1 MKNEDIANVS
11 LLLKKDFKQTGFAQL
26 NNNTS
31 YLYIKTVIRKLT
43 KAVYT

>member
-1 MKNEDIANVS
+1 MKNEDIANVG

-26 NNNTS
+26 NNNT
-31 YLYIKTVIRKLT
+31 YLYIKTVIRKFK